1 MSYHSL
7 PLNLSRDQLI
17 SLLRDLELYPL
28 LIRRFLERSNSSSF
42 KPSPEEQVAF
52 QKAFLAREQIRD
64 QGDLLSWLDG
74 HGISETQL
82 SQRLF
87 HALQLE
93 QFKQSKFGSQVEQI
107 FLQRKASLDR
117 VIYSLL
123 RVRRREK
130 IAELNRRLEEGEAS
144 FADLASTYSEGSER
158 QINGL
163 IGPMELGRI
172 NPVLAERLRIS
183 KPGQLW
189 PPFEAEGWWVLLR
202 HERHLPAQLD
212 QAMQQRLLNEIY
224 ELWMREQV
232 SAALTEL
239 ELANPA
245 QPRPETDQAPTP
257 STELPARDTLQPNPD
272 QKSSAPQK
280 PNRLKSLFGLG

>member
-107 FLQRKASLDR
+107 FLQRKTSLDR